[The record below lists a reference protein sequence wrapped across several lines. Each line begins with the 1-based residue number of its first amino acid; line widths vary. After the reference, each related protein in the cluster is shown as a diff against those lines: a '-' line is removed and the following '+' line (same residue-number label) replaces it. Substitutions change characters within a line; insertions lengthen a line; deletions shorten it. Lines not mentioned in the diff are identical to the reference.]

1 MVAEKSNNGATKK
14 RVSKFFTIKNI
25 TNFALFPILAALVS
39 RIGFMKI
46 PNQPFSFFFAAIL
59 YWIIFGEFSFR
70 RSFHFSLHRA
80 YRYTVFS
87 VVLFGAL
94 LNSILPSIVGDEY
107 ALAVV
112 PIFLSVSIITV
123 LAGFEVGL
131 GTGLFLS
138 YLASVSMNFSFEHFL
153 LNSVMV
159 FLTILTTRKL
169 LRRIDIAKAGFFV
182 GILFAAVLFARGLI
196 DLNVNMIQI
205 GIGLINPIISS
216 IVAIGI
222 IPYIE
227 SISRIYS
234 DVGLLELGSLS
245 HPLLKSL
252 SLNAPGT
259 YYHSITLA
267 NLSEAA
273 AERIG
278 ANPILARVS
287 AYFHDIGKLKRPQYF
302 TENQSGN
309 NPHNSITPSMSNMVI
324 NEHVKR
330 GVELARKNRLPKLIE
345 DIIREHHGTRVKK
358 YFYHKA
364 REDNKDNNNNGK
376 DEYRYP
382 GPKPQFPESGIIMLA
397 DSTEAASK
405 SIKDPTPGKIHEL
418 VEDVVNG
425 VYNERQLDEC
435 GLTLSDLE
443 KIIDAFTNVLTNM
456 NRGRVEYPKEK
467 VDKVVSSSEDSG
479 NKQDKE

>member
-1 MVAEKSNNGATKK
+1 MVAEKNNNGTSK
-14 RVSKFFTIKNI
+14 RHAFKFFTLKNI
-25 TNFALFPILAALVS
+25 TNFVLFPVLTALLS
-39 RIGFMKI
+39 RIAYMKI
-46 PNQPFSFFFAAIL
+46 PHNPFSFFFGAVL
-59 YWIIFGEFSFR
+59 FWIIFGEILFI
-70 RSFHFSLHRA
+70 RSTHFSLHRA

-87 VVLFGAL
+87 VALFGAF
-94 LNSILPSIVGDEY
+94 LNSFLPSLVSNEY
-107 ALAVV
+107 ALAIV

-159 FLTILTTRKL
+159 FFTVLSTRKL
-169 LRRIDIAKAGFFV
+169 LRRINIAKAGFFV
-182 GILFAAVLFARGLI
+182 GIMFSAVLFTRGLI
-196 DLNVNMIQI
+196 DYNLNMIQI
-205 GIGLINPIISS
+205 GIGLLNPVISS
-216 IVAIGI
+216 IVTIGI

-227 SISRIYS
+227 SVSRIYS

-273 AERIG
+273 AEKIS
-278 ANPILARVS
+278 ANAILARVA

-309 NPHNSITPSMSNMVI
+309 NPHNSITPSMSNIVI

-330 GVELARKNRLPKLIE
+330 GVELAKKHRLPKLIE
-345 DIIREHHGTRVKK
+345 DVIREHHGTRVKK

-364 REDNKDNNNNGK
+364 KEEREDSK

-397 DSTEAASK
+397 DSAEAASK
-405 SIKDPTPGKIHEL
+405 SIKEPTPGKIHDL
-418 VEDVVNG
+418 VEDIVNG

-443 KIIDAFTNVLTNM
+443 QIIEAFTNVLTNM
-456 NRGRVEYPKEK
+456 NRGRVEYPKER

-479 NKQDKE
+479 DKQDKKQD

>member
-1 MVAEKSNNGATKK
+1 
-14 RVSKFFTIKNI
+14 
-25 TNFALFPILAALVS
+25 
-39 RIGFMKI
+39 
-46 PNQPFSFFFAAIL
+46 
-59 YWIIFGEFSFR
+59 
-70 RSFHFSLHRA
+70 
-80 YRYTVFS
+80 
-87 VVLFGAL
+87 
-94 LNSILPSIVGDEY
+94 
-107 ALAVV
+107 
-112 PIFLSVSIITV
+112 
-123 LAGFEVGL
+123 
-131 GTGLFLS
+131 
-138 YLASVSMNFSFEHFL
+138 
-153 LNSVMV
+153 
-159 FLTILTTRKL
+159 
-169 LRRIDIAKAGFFV
+169 
-182 GILFAAVLFARGLI
+182 
-196 DLNVNMIQI
+196 MIQI

-364 REDNKDNNNNGK
+364 REDSKDNKDNGK